1 MYKYVYHINIIM
13 PYRYANG
20 LTIMYNEYN
29 QYKHEIVVDIYCKIR
44 EILLELDFCY
54 KVSVT

>member
-1 MYKYVYHINIIM
+1 MYHINIIM

-29 QYKHEIVVDIYCKIR
+29 QYKHEIVLIFIVEEGKS
-44 EILLELDFCY
+44 F
-54 KVSVT
+54 